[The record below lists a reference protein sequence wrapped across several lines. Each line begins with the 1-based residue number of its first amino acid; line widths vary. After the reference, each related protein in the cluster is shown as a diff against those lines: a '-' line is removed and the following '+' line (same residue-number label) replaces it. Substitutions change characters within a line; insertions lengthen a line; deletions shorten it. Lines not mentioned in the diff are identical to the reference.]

1 MGKRELLLIA
11 AFVVVGVV
19 VYHVTAPASESR
31 GIGFS
36 IGRIVDEIR
45 REVRGR
51 PASAEITAS
60 ATHPLPPGVTELRVT
75 LQNSP
80 VIITGEDRP
89 DIASELW
96 VRSNGVDDAEAKS
109 LAGRAVLKVEPAG
122 PTVTVSVNLPQEGSQ
137 RVRLELRVPAAML
150 VQFGPTNA
158 RIEVAGVQGV
168 ELESARGETIIK
180 QIKGRAAITHRGGD
194 FTVEDVGSVRLTTR
208 GSDLRLARVSGESAL
223 EIEAGDVRASELLG
237 PVEIEAN
244 AADITLEDLHKS
256 RGPFRV
262 NAVGG
267 SVTIRGLGAEARI
280 EGRDAEIDVVFA
292 AAAPVA
298 IFSTGERVQ
307 ITPPRD
313 GFTLDAVATGGRI
326 TIPDGIAPQITS
338 SAAPGDKEQ
347 RAAGKV
353 GGGGP
358 SITIRATRGD
368 IRVNAREP

>member
-19 VYHVTAPASESR
+19 VYQVTAPAGESS
-31 GIGFS
+31 GSGFS
-36 IGRIVDEIR
+36 IGRIIDEIR

-51 PASAEITAS
+51 PASAEITAT
-60 ATHPLPPGVTELRVT
+60 ATHPLPAGVTELRVT

-80 VIITGEDRP
+80 VTITGEDRT
-89 DIASELW
+89 DIATDLW
-96 VRSNGVDDAEAKS
+96 VRSNGVDEAEAKS
-109 LAGRAVLKVEPAG
+109 LAGKAVLKVEPAG
-122 PTVTVSVNLPQEGSQ
+122 PTVTVSVSLPQEGSQ
-137 RVRLELRVPAAML
+137 RVRLGLRVPSAML

-180 QIKGRAAITHRGGD
+180 QIKGRASITHRGGD

-208 GSDLRLARVSGESAL
+208 GSDVRLARISGESTL
-223 EIEAGDVRASELLG
+223 EIQAGDLRAAELLG
-237 PVEIEAN
+237 PVEIESA
-244 AADITLEDLHKS
+244 AADITLEDLQKS

-262 NAVGG
+262 NATGG
-267 SVTIRGLGAEARI
+267 AITIRGLRAEARI
-280 EGRDAEIDVVFA
+280 EGRDAEIDVVFDQ
-292 AAAPVA
+292 AAPAA
-298 IFSTGERVQ
+298 IFNTGDRIQ

-313 GFTLDAVATGGRI
+313 GYTLDAVATDGRI
-326 TIPDGIAPQITS
+326 IVPDTLAPEIAS
-338 SAAPGDKEQ
+338 SATPDDKEH
-347 RAAGKV
+347 RASGKV
-353 GGGGP
+353 NGGGP